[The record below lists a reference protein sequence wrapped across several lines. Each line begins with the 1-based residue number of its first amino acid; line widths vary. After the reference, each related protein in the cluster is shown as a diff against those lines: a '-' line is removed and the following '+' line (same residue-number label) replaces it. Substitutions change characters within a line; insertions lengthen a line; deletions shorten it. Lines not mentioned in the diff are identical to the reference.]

1 MEITSGERQ
10 REEGS
15 SSSLPTKRNDD
26 DIENRGGLIKIPSY
40 QEALGTANSSFPKP
54 HNRYPSFSQVFF
66 AKSSEFYT
74 PPLPPL
80 PSPTA
85 AAVDPPLS
93 STPPSSSSSG
103 AASSSYSS
111 VSASG
116 QNRNAILVSHRQ
128 VALFKEAPGHSPEPK
143 RWALRASACV
153 KPGDRTRFLA
163 LVRSYS
169 H

>member
-1 MEITSGERQ
+1 METTSGERQ

-26 DIENRGGLIKIPSY
+26 GIENRGGLIKIPSY
-40 QEALGTANSSFPKP
+40 QEVLGTANSSFPKP

-80 PSPTA
+80 PSPTS
-85 AAVDPPLS
+85 AAVDRPLS

-128 VALFKEAPGHSPEPK
+128 VRAFLFFGSEN
-143 RWALRASACV
+143 
-153 KPGDRTRFLA
+153 FL
-163 LVRSYS
+163 LFRVSLLLQHRS
-169 H
+169 